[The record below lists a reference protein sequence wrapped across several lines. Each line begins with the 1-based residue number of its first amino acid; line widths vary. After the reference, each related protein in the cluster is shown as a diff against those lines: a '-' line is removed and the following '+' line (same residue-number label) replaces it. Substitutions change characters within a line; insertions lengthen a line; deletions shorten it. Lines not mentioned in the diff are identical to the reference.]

1 MNLKVRAVHKEGK
14 GSIQK
19 KRLAIE
25 SSGQVVVKINADSYN
40 KVLEVADET
49 GESLRSIVSKMVE
62 FAYENIKY
70 ESEE

>member
-1 MNLKVRAVHKEGK
+1 MPELIFKR
-14 GSIQK
+14 K
-19 KRLAIE
+19 KRPQIE
-25 SSGQVVVKINADSYN
+25 PNGQVVIKINAESYN

-62 FAYENIKY
+62 FAYENARY